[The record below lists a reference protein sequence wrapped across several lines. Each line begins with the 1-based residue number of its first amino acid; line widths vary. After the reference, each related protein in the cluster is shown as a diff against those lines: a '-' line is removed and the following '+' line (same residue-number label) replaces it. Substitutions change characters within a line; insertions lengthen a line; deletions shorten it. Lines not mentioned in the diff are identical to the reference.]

1 MVPITVSVV
10 IGGIVYGIVM
20 GAITGY
26 FSAAIG
32 MLFVIAG
39 IIGIISAAFP
49 GRKAL
54 AVFVKHISICPI
66 IKLLLLLSL
75 FLFYF
80 SIFYFILFYF

>member
-1 MVPITVSVV
+1 
-10 IGGIVYGIVM
+10 M

-26 FSAAIG
+26 FSAAVG

-54 AVFVKHISICPI
+54 AVFVNFKYAKKYIFNSI
-66 IKLLLLLSL
+66 
-75 FLFYF
+75 Y
-80 SIFYFILFYF
+80 

>member
-1 MVPITVSVV
+1 
-10 IGGIVYGIVM
+10 M

-26 FSAAIG
+26 FSAAVG

-54 AVFVKHISICPI
+54 AVFVNFKNAKKDFYQRFCLFICFI
-66 IKLLLLLSL
+66 GLYLCS
-75 FLFYF
+75 FL
-80 SIFYFILFYF
+80 

>member
-1 MVPITVSVV
+1 
-10 IGGIVYGIVM
+10 M

-26 FSAAIG
+26 FSAAVG

-54 AVFVKHISICPI
+54 AVFVNTLLIFFICITLSIV
-66 IKLLLLLSL
+66 
-75 FLFYF
+75 
-80 SIFYFILFYF
+80 